1 MLSVL
6 SVSLIGIMYK
16 VNSRNVRRQLLRGS
30 LIGLLLTPII
40 LTCFVAGSFFFGY
53 RCVTAHGSSMEP
65 ALRDGDMIWAKYLDV
80 ADVKVGDIVI
90 LSSPDERSITHRVI
104 KVQPLPQKGYLL
116 ETKGDANWLAE
127 AWEISADGAVPVL
140 VTRLRFAGYVLDFLG
155 SVFGRALLIGVAAA
169 TLTAIWVRRLRM
181 AHGGG

>member
-1 MLSVL
+1 ML

-65 ALRDGDMIWAKYLDV
+65 ALRDGDMIWVKYLDV

-90 LSSPDERSITHRVI
+90 LSSPDERSIAHRVI
-104 KVQPLPQKGYLL
+104 KVQPLLQKGYLL

-127 AWEISADGAVPVL
+127 AWEISADGTVPVL
-140 VTRLRFAGYVLDFLG
+140 LARLRFAGYVLDFLG
-155 SVFGRALLIGVAAA
+155 SIGGIVLLLGLAAL
-169 TLTAIWVRRLRM
+169 AIAIYVRRGRDT
-181 AHGGG
+181 GTRIKI